1 MWYFHCFVFAG
12 ICASIELTLVT
23 SLCDQTLYIYM
34 LCPRT
39 EQFLPLQAR
48 LCRCR
53 SIIFYISPFALF
65 TLSLVF
71 FLLCLFICYYSL
83 ALAISPIVQL
93 IHIYIYIHTTHNI
106 HIYLESRVML
116 SLNSNARVMVS
127 YMREY
132 IDVHAILSRRPW
144 HCLSLIQCSN
154 VRLLFMVCSARRSI
168 VTYIYIYST
177 WYRRCVTAALTQTEN
192 EKKNKCKKHAN
203 TNVSFNLCFVLHVFC
218 IFLSIS
224 PHSFIHSLFE
234 SIYRVVLIAFAHWRF
249 IVNCIEGF
257 MFLFHPFQPLVIQ

>member
-1 MWYFHCFVFAG
+1 M
-12 ICASIELTLVT
+12 
-23 SLCDQTLYIYM
+23 
-34 LCPRT
+34 
-39 EQFLPLQAR
+39 
-48 LCRCR
+48 
-53 SIIFYISPFALF
+53 
-65 TLSLVF
+65 
-71 FLLCLFICYYSL
+71 

-168 VTYIYIYST
+168 VTYIYIYIQHDIGGVLLQRSHKQ
-177 WYRRCVTAALTQTEN
+177 RM
-192 EKKNKCKKHAN
+192 KKK
-203 TNVSFNLCFVLHVFC
+203 TNVKNMP
-218 IFLSIS
+218 IPMFLSIFVLFFMFFVFFLAFHHI
-224 PHSFIHSLFE
+224 HSFIHCLSLFIE
-234 SIYRVVLIAFAHWRF
+234 SYWLHSHIDASLWIVSKVLCFYFIRFSHW
-249 IVNCIEGF
+249 
-257 MFLFHPFQPLVIQ
+257 